1 MKKIAGVLFLSVL
14 FCACSNDDKTKDISK
29 DGSVETVMSVEHFGN
44 DKDILITKHKVW
56 IKNQLYKEYVYTDT
70 IPSLGITNTEGEDE
84 NGNTQ
89 TLPLKKEY
97 EIYITVK

>member
-1 MKKIAGVLFLSVL
+1 MKKIAGILILSVL
-14 FCACSNDDKTKDISK
+14 FASCSNDDKTKDISK
-29 DGSVETVMSVEHFGN
+29 DGSVETVLSVEHFGS

-56 IKNQLYKEYVYTDT
+56 IKNQMFKEYIYSDT
-70 IPSLGITNTEGEDE
+70 IPSLGIKNTEGEDE

-89 TLPLKKEY
+89 TLPVKKEY

>member
-1 MKKIAGVLFLSVL
+1 MRKIVGVLLLSAL
-14 FCACSNDDKTKDISK
+14 LSACNDDDKTKDISK
-29 DGSVETVMSVEHFGN
+29 DGSVETVLSVEHLGN

-56 IKNQLYKEYVYTDT
+56 IKNQLFKEYIYSDT
-70 IPSLGITNTEGEDE
+70 IPALGITKTEGEDE

-89 TLPLKKEY
+89 TLPVKKEY